1 MNKLL
6 TLSVL
11 VTLILCGCSTHKT
24 RMHLIG
30 DSTMADYDENVTQMR
45 GWGEMFRFF
54 VPSDVLV
61 LDHAMPGRSSRTFY
75 DEGRWDAVKTQIS
88 EGDFV
93 LIQFAHNDEKEQGR
107 DGADG
112 RGTAP
117 WTTYREYLRKYIT
130 ETRELGATPILVQPI
145 VRRYFDGNCLTPK
158 AHHNLGA
165 AADSTLDYTAAM
177 RSVALETNTPLID
190 LCSKSSQIVEAYGP
204 SESKAQLYVQTDN
217 THTSMKGAAI
227 FALAVAEALDTF
239 GIWDQGS
246 VQHPK
251 IITNPQSYDFGD
263 AFIGDTVWQTID
275 AIDFNGISTIRPK
288 FLSHR
293 NNITFVAPTGIKL
306 SESFM
311 SPLVDSITYYTNCGA
326 NVIVHYTPRANFR
339 EVMKLKVITASGT
352 TYIPLKA
359 NGRMLGHTEPLF
371 WEWHDLQI
379 PNDAT
384 ELSAKLTAIKGL
396 TLTDKGFLPTTGSWP
411 SEIDENADRFI
422 QFTLTAGS
430 RFVKIRNFSI
440 TTSADCSYRVS
451 CALGKDFYRSKVIG
465 ERQRPT
471 DGTTSADSFS
481 TSVTLKPGQNLLVR
495 IYPWRLEDSHNAI
508 FCIKDIAISAT
519 LAE

>member
-1 MNKLL
+1 MNKYL

-11 VTLILCGCSTHKT
+11 VAFLLCGCSTHKT

-30 DSTMADYDENVTQMR
+30 DSTMTDYDENVTQMR

-54 VPSDVLV
+54 VPADVIV
-61 LDHAMPGRSSRTFY
+61 LDHAKPGRSSRTFY
-75 DEGRWDAVKTQIS
+75 DEGRWDAVKTQIA
-88 EGDFV
+88 EGDIV

-117 WTTYREYLRKYIT
+117 WTTYRDYLRKYVN
-130 ETRELGATPILVQPI
+130 ETRDLGATPILIQPI
-145 VRRYFDGNCLTPK
+145 VRRYFDGNNLTPK
-158 AHHNLGA
+158 GRHNLGA
-165 AADSTLDYTAAM
+165 PADSTLDYTAAM

-190 LCSKSSQIVEAYGP
+190 LCSKSAQIVEAYGP
-204 SESKAQLYVQTDN
+204 AESKSQLYVQADN

-227 FALAVAEALDTF
+227 FALAVAEALDTL

-246 VQHPK
+246 VRHPK
-251 IITNPQSYDFGD
+251 IITNQSSFDFGD
-263 AFIGDTVWQTID
+263 VFIGDTVWQTFD
-275 AIDFNGISTIRPK
+275 AIDFDGISTIRPK

-293 NNITFVAPTGIKL
+293 NNITFIAPAGVKL
-306 SESFM
+306 SETFM
-311 SPLVDSITYYTNCGA
+311 SPLVDSISLYTNCGA

-339 EVMKLKVITASGT
+339 EVMKLKVSTPSGT
-352 TYIPLKA
+352 TYIPLRA
-359 NGRMLGHTEPLF
+359 NGRMLGRTEPLA
-371 WEWHDLQI
+371 WQWNDIQV

-384 ELSAKLTAIKGL
+384 ELSAKLSAIKGL
-396 TLTDKGFLPTTGSWP
+396 VMTDKGFAPIPGAWP

-430 RFVKIRNFSI
+430 RAIKIRNLALTS
-440 TTSADCSYRVS
+440 SADCSYRIV

-465 ERQRPT
+465 ERQHPAPGPT
-471 DGTTSADSFS
+471 SSDDFS
-481 TSVTLKPGQNLLVR
+481 TSVALKPGQNLLVR
-495 IYPWRLEDSHNAI
+495 IYPWRQDSSADATFNVKNLAI
-508 FCIKDIAISAT
+508 TAT